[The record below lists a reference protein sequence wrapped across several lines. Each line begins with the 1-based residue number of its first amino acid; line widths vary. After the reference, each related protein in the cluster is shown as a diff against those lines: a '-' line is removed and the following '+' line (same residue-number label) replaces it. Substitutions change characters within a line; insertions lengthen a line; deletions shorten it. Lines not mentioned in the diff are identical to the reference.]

1 MHLEILQRQPSQPTH
16 KKPILFIHGAFAGA
30 WCWEEYFLPYFA
42 SQGYPAYALSLRG
55 HGESEGI
62 ENLAF
67 TSLDNYI
74 SDVRTAVE
82 HIGEEPILVGHSMGG
97 MIIQKYLE
105 KYPSPAAVLMN
116 SVPPTGLWTT
126 IFYMAWSDPMLFSQL
141 FLLQNLS
148 PRFATPS
155 AVKHALLSEDVSDD
169 KLHKFFHH
177 VQGESQRVMLDMMGL
192 NLPHLAFKGPVPLLV
207 LGAEKDAFLPPSVV
221 EWTGH
226 LYDAPSHVF
235 PKTAHAMML
244 ENNWQE
250 VADYM
255 ITWLEK
261 TIPAK
266 ASETKAVVEEA
277 KKAVEAVPEKAAV
290 KPAVEAAKTDAKPA
304 EAKAVVEEAKK
315 AVEAVPEKAAVKP
328 AVDAAKADAKPAEA
342 KAVVEEAKKAV
353 EAAPEQA
360 AVKPA
365 VEAAKADAK
374 PAEAKTVVEEAKKAV
389 EAAPEQAAVKP
400 AVDAADAKP
409 RKPATKTTTP
419 RATKPRATTLRSTK
433 KTGSTDNK

>member
-1 MHLEILQRQPSQPTH
+1 MHLEILQCQPSQPSH

-74 SDVRTAVE
+74 SDVRTAIE
-82 HIGEEPILVGHSMGG
+82 TIGEEPILVGHSMGG

-105 KYPSPAAVLMN
+105 KHSSPAAVLMN

-192 NLPHLAFKGPVPLLV
+192 NLPHLAFKGPIPLLV

-255 ITWLEK
+255 IDWLEK
-261 TIPAK
+261 TVPAK
-266 ASETKAVVEEA
+266 PSEVKTVVEAVKKAVEPVVAAAKTEVKAAESKPVVPEVKKAVEPVVE
-277 KKAVEAVPEKAAV
+277 KAVEAV
-290 KPAVEAAKTDAKPA
+290 KPAAEAAKTEVKAAESKP
-304 EAKAVVEEAKK
+304 VVPEVKK
-315 AVEAVPEKAAVKP
+315 AVEPVVEKAAEVVKP
-328 AVDAAKADAKPAEA
+328 VIEAAKTEVKAAESKPVVP
-342 KAVVEEAKKAV
+342 AVKKAV
-353 EAAPEQA
+353 EPVVEKAVEV
-360 AVKPA
+360 VKP
-365 VEAAKADAK
+365 VIEAAKTEVKA
-374 PAEAKTVVEEAKKAV
+374 AEAASKST
-389 EAAPEQAAVKP
+389 
-400 AVDAADAKP
+400 
-409 RKPATKTTTP
+409 
-419 RATKPRATTLRSTK
+419 TKPRTASRSTK
-433 KTGSTDNK
+433 KTSSSDNK

>member
-1 MHLEILQRQPSQPTH
+1 MHLEILQSQPSQPTH

-74 SDVRTAVE
+74 SDVRSAVE
-82 HIGEEPILVGHSMGG
+82 SIGAEPILVGHSMGG

-105 KYPSPAAVLMN
+105 KYASPAAVLMN

-155 AVKHALLSEDVSDD
+155 AVKHALLSEDVDD
-169 KLHKFFHH
+169 EKLHRFFHH

-192 NLPHLAFKGPVPLLV
+192 NLPHLAFKGPLPLLV

-244 ENNWQE
+244 ENNWKE
-250 VADYM
+250 VADYI

-261 TIPAK
+261 TIPVEK
-266 ASETKAVVEEA
+266 IDVKKEVKPVVEKTAEA
-277 KKAVEAVPEKAAV
+277 VKPAVEAATPEVKAAESKPVVAEVKKAVEPVAEEIATTVKPAVEAAKPEVKAAESKPVVADVKKAVEPVAEKITAAV
-290 KPAVEAAKTDAKPA
+290 KPAVEAAKP
-304 EAKAVVEEAKK
+304 
-315 AVEAVPEKAAVKP
+315 
-328 AVDAAKADAKPAEA
+328 
-342 KAVVEEAKKAV
+342 
-353 EAAPEQA
+353 EAAPSKPSTINEIQA
-360 AVKPA
+360 ATETA
-365 VEAAKADAK
+365 STAK
-374 PAEAKTVVEEAKKAV
+374 
-389 EAAPEQAAVKP
+389 
-400 AVDAADAKP
+400 
-409 RKPATKTTTP
+409 RTTRT
-419 RATKPRATTLRSTK
+419 TKPRTTASRGTK
-433 KTGSTDNK
+433 KTSSTDNK

>member
-1 MHLEILQRQPSQPTH
+1 MHLEILQHQPSQPTH

-82 HIGEEPILVGHSMGG
+82 TIGEEPIMVGHSMGG

-192 NLPHLAFKGPVPLLV
+192 NLPHLAFKGPIPLLV

-244 ENNWQE
+244 ENNWKE
-250 VADYM
+250 IADYI

-261 TIPAK
+261 TIPVEK
-266 ASETKAVVEEA
+266 IDVKKEVKPVVEKTAE
-277 KKAVEAVPEKAAV
+277 AV
-290 KPAVEAAKTDAKPA
+290 KPAVEAAKPEVKVAESKP
-304 EAKAVVEEAKK
+304 VVEEVKK
-315 AVEAVPEKAAVKP
+315 AVEPVAEKIAT
-328 AVDAAKADAKPAEA
+328 
-342 KAVVEEAKKAV
+342 
-353 EAAPEQA
+353 

-365 VEAAKADAK
+365 VEAVKPEIKAAESK
-374 PAEAKTVVEEAKKAV
+374 PVVEEPKKVVEPVAEKAV
-389 EAAPEQAAVKP
+389 EAVKP
-400 AVDAADAKP
+400 AVKAAKP
-409 RKPATKTTTP
+409 EAAPSQPSTTNEIQAATETASTAKRTTRT
-419 RATKPRATTLRSTK
+419 TKPRTTASRGTK
-433 KTGSTDNK
+433 KTSSTDNK

>member
-1 MHLEILQRQPSQPTH
+1 MHLEILQSQPSQPTH

-74 SDVRTAVE
+74 SDVRSAVE
-82 HIGEEPILVGHSMGG
+82 IIGAEPILVGHSMGG

-105 KYPSPAAVLMN
+105 KYASPAAVLMN

-169 KLHKFFHH
+169 KLDKFFHH

-192 NLPHLAFKGPVPLLV
+192 NLPHLAFKGPIPLLV

-244 ENNWQE
+244 ENNWKE
-250 VADYM
+250 VADYI

-261 TIPAK
+261 TIPVEK
-266 ASETKAVVEEA
+266 IDVKKEVKPVVEEV
-277 KKAVEAVPEKAAV
+277 KKVVEPVAEKIAAAV
-290 KPAVEAAKTDAKPA
+290 KPAVEAAKSEVKAAESKP
-304 EAKAVVEEAKK
+304 VVEEVKK
-315 AVEAVPEKAAVKP
+315 AVEPV
-328 AVDAAKADAKPAEA
+328 AE
-342 KAVVEEAKKAV
+342 KAV
-353 EAAPEQA
+353 E

-365 VEAAKADAK
+365 VEAAKPEVKASESK
-374 PAEAKTVVEEAKKAV
+374 PVVEDVKKAV
-389 EAAPEQAAVKP
+389 EPAAHEAQAPAGTASAAKKP
-400 AVDAADAKP
+400 A
-409 RKPATKTTTP
+409 RT
-419 RATKPRATTLRSTK
+419 TKPRTTASRSTK
-433 KTGSTDNK
+433 KTSSTDNK

>member
-1 MHLEILQRQPSQPTH
+1 MHLEILQHQPSQPSH

-82 HIGEEPILVGHSMGG
+82 TIGEEPILVGHSMGG

-105 KYPSPAAVLMN
+105 KYASPAAVLMI

-169 KLHKFFHH
+169 KLDKFFHH

-192 NLPHLAFKGPVPLLV
+192 NLPHLAFKGPIPLLV

-226 LYDAPSHVF
+226 LYDAPSYVF

-244 ENNWQE
+244 ENNWKE

-255 ITWLEK
+255 IKWLEK
-261 TIPAK
+261 TIPVTEPVA
-266 ASETKAVVEEA
+266 A
-277 KKAVEAVPEKAAV
+277 KKAEAIKPAESKPIVEAVKKAAEPVVEKAAEVV
-290 KPAVEAAKTDAKPA
+290 KPAVEAAKTEVKAADPA
-304 EAKAVVEEAKK
+304 VEEAKQV
-315 AVEAVPEKAAVKP
+315 AEPVIEKAAEV
-328 AVDAAKADAKPAEA
+328 
-342 KAVVEEAKKAV
+342 
-353 EAAPEQA
+353 
-360 AVKPA
+360 VKPA
-365 VEAAKADAK
+365 VEAAKTEVKAAD
-374 PAEAKTVVEEAKKAV
+374 PAVEEAKQVAEPVIEKAAEV
-389 EAAPEQAAVKP
+389 AKPVAEAAKTEVKP
-400 AVDAADAKP
+400 AA
-409 RKPATKTTTP
+409 KTTTP
-419 RATKPRATTLRSTK
+419 RTTKPRATASRSTK
-433 KTGSTDNK
+433 KTSSTDK

>member
-1 MHLEILQRQPSQPTH
+1 MHLEILQSQPSQPTH

-55 HGESEGI
+55 HGESDGI

-74 SDVRTAVE
+74 SDVRTAIE
-82 HIGEEPILVGHSMGG
+82 TIGEEPILVGHSMGG

-155 AVKHALLSEDVSDD
+155 AVKHALLSEDVDD
-169 KLHKFFHH
+169 EKLHKFFNH

-192 NLPHLAFKGPVPLLV
+192 NLPHLAFKGPIPLLV

-250 VADYM
+250 IADYM
-255 ITWLEK
+255 INWLEK
-261 TIPAK
+261 TIPVEKTAVK
-266 ASETKAVVEEA
+266 KEVTPVVEA
-277 KKAVEAVPEKAAV
+277 VKKAVEPMVEKAAEMIKPVVEAV
-290 KPAVEAAKTDAKPA
+290 KPEVAESKPVVEEVKKAVEPMTEKIVEAVKPVIEPTKPEVKAAESQPAVEAAKKTVEPVTEK
-304 EAKAVVEEAKK
+304 VVET
-315 AVEAVPEKAAVKP
+315 VKP
-328 AVDAAKADAKPAEA
+328 TEHSAAH
-342 KAVVEEAKKAV
+342 
-353 EAAPEQA
+353 
-360 AVKPA
+360 
-365 VEAAKADAK
+365 
-374 PAEAKTVVEEAKKAV
+374 EAKT
-389 EAAPEQAAVKP
+389 
-400 AVDAADAKP
+400 
-409 RKPATKTTTP
+409 TTGTTTAAK
-419 RATKPRATTLRSTK
+419 RTRTTKPRTTVSRSTK
-433 KTGSTDNK
+433 KTSSTDNK